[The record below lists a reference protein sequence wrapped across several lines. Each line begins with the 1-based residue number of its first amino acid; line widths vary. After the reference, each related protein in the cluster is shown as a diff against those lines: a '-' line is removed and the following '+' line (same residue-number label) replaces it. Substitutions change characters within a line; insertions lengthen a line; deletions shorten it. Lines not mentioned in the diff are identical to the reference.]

1 MKLAKEIAQ
10 QLDDDMVDN
19 YKAYGDFYVDQDYVE
34 LMIAK
39 KLEPILD
46 ALRNLYMKTEVNDYN
61 YCEYDAAE
69 AAIALLEE

>member
-1 MKLAKEIAQ
+1 MKLADEITGIVYGAV
-10 QLDDDMVDN
+10 LDAWCQYDPTSRME
-19 YKAYGDFYVDQDYVE
+19 KARKDV
-34 LMIAK
+34 AA

>member
-1 MKLAKEIAQ
+1 MKIAKEIAQ

-19 YKAYGDFYVDQDYVE
+19 YKAYGDSYVDQDYVE